1 MIAAIVRAQLLSM
14 RFGGRQGAV
23 FSLIIGMVWYGFW
36 CFAAFSIQELAG
48 LADAA
53 TLRLWIPTGLLLI
66 GLYWQVVPIFSASM
80 GSGNGRPATTLYLPE
95 WAFSARTVTTMTAA
109 SGRSPEVRHLML
121 KNRTP
126 LVPESWRRLWCTFCS
141 ISFSHLDC
149 AACWSVCCRAAV
161 CAKCWSSSC

>member
-1 MIAAIVRAQLLSM
+1 MIAAILRAQLLSM

-53 TLRLWIPTGLLLI
+53 TLRLWIPSGLLLI

-80 GSGNGRPATTLYLPE
+80 IVGILVLPRGTVGMIEASTTRNPSKPRTRPSESTT
-95 WAFSARTVTTMTAA
+95 ACRSARFTA
-109 SGRSPEVRHLML
+109 R
-121 KNRTP
+121 
-126 LVPESWRRLWCTFCS
+126 
-141 ISFSHLDC
+141 
-149 AACWSVCCRAAV
+149 
-161 CAKCWSSSC
+161 